1 MPNGERARRVRM
13 ERIRD
18 LYGARRSYAFAV
30 IAGAVVAIQGAAWA
44 WPAGD
49 RRGALLWL
57 AIVLTAEAGIG
68 LLTHA
73 FHARE
78 RRDDEL
84 GAWALARIV
93 GETLRGV
100 AWALMAFLTLDT
112 AAPLSLLPICVTLT
126 GLVAGAT
133 AGLAVHVPSM
143 VAFVAGS
150 MPVAALF
157 LVLRDPRP
165 DSLLAAGMMGS
176 GVIMILLNSVR
187 MSAIYQQLIEGRL
200 DVSDQLDQRRALQEA
215 AEEGRRQ
222 AEAAAVERTRFFG
235 AASHDLRQPV
245 HALGLYAS
253 LLRRDPPAKERRE
266 LIGAVA
272 SCVEAL
278 DRLFNAIL
286 GAAQA
291 VAARDDR
298 RAAALPLHD
307 VIARTVLQFVPEA
320 ERRGLDLR
328 VRPTTAWVWADP
340 TPLER
345 VLANLLSNALRYT
358 EQGAVLVA
366 VRRRGAAW
374 ELVVADTGIG
384 LDATDQ
390 GRVFDA
396 FFRVEQRRS
405 EDNRAFGLGLATV
418 RQICL
423 THGWD
428 ISLSSR
434 PGKGSAFSIRLPATA
449 PATLPGSRAEETA
462 DAETL
467 AHRIRVLV
475 VEDDP
480 LVGDAVTKLLASW
493 DADVHLCDTSAGAVA
508 VLEQNPGGRWI
519 GILDYRLAGPETGLD
534 VADRIRARLGDDIPL
549 VLLTGELDTEVFD
562 AAGARGVTV
571 LQKPL
576 RPIRLRALL
585 ASAAARQPSA

>member
-1 MPNGERARRVRM
+1 MASAERAHRVRM

-18 LYGARRSYAFAV
+18 LYGARRSYVF
-30 IAGAVVAIQGAAWA
+30 AVVAGALVAIQAAAWA

-49 RRGALLWL
+49 RRGALEWL
-57 AIVLTAEAGIG
+57 VIALAAEAAVG
-68 LLTHA
+68 LLTRA

-84 GAWALARIV
+84 QAWATARIV
-93 GETLRGV
+93 GEGLRGV
-100 AWALMAFLTLDT
+100 AWALMAFLTLDA

-126 GLVAGAT
+126 GLVAGST

-143 VAFVAGS
+143 TAFVAGS
-150 MPVAALF
+150 MPVAAVF
-157 LVLRDPRP
+157 LLLRDP
-165 DSLLAAGMMGS
+165 DGDGLLAAGMLGT

-187 MSAIYQQLIEGRL
+187 MSAIYSQLIESRL
-200 DVSDQLDQRRALQEA
+200 DLSDQLDQRRALQEA
-215 AEEGRRQ
+215 AEEGRRL
-222 AEAAAVERTRFFG
+222 AEDAAVERTRFFG

-266 LIGAVA
+266 LIAAVA

-291 VAARDDR
+291 VATRDDR

-307 VIARTVLQFVPEA
+307 VISRTVLQFIPEA
-320 ERRGLDLR
+320 ERRGLALR

-358 EQGAVLVA
+358 ERGAVLVA
-366 VRRRGAAW
+366 VRRRGTCW

-384 LDATDQ
+384 LDAGDQ

-405 EDNRAFGLGLATV
+405 DDNRAFGLGLATV

-434 PGKGSAFSIRLPATA
+434 PGKGSIFAIRLPAT
-449 PATLPGSRAEETA
+449 PAGSPPGPRADESA
-462 DAETL
+462 DAEAL
-467 AHRIRVLV
+467 AHRVRVLV

-493 DADVHLCDTSAGAVA
+493 DADVHLCDGSTGA
-508 VLEQNPGGRWI
+508 LEILERHPGGRWI

-534 VADRIRARLGDDIPL
+534 VADSIRARLGDDIPL

-562 AAGARGVTV
+562 AAGARGLTV

-585 ASAAARQPSA
+585 ASAAARKAAA